1 MSNYSRKW
9 KWKYGSIAVIAIVA
23 IGFSFAQIFGA
34 ALQTAFSSRS
44 ITTNAE
50 AAPQSG
56 NTSSNVHV
64 SFKGKSAEAYWYSYD
79 EPKDGIYTDAGLF
92 ATDFAYKQKSEKYE
106 ESVVYIFINQYKEGE
121 EVCEII
127 DGEEYCYVEYI
138 PILAFGGY
146 TTLTPDA
153 FSVTGGTLRSAT
165 LNAEITGYDY
175 ATDTEKTITIN
186 ALWSGTGDLSSG
198 KSSERFRSDGFH
210 YASSSTG
217 ISRGADVSAT
227 IGGDI
232 SLTLDT
238 PPLDVVED
246 ASIHSAK
253 QGYTESVRFD
263 Q

>member
-1 MSNYSRKW
+1 MSNYSKNW
-9 KWKYGSIAVIAIVA
+9 NWKYGSIAVIAIVA
-23 IGFSFAQIFGA
+23 IGFSFAQIFGG
-34 ALQTAFSSRS
+34 ALHAAFSSRS

-56 NTSSNVHV
+56 NTPHNVHV
-64 SFKGKSAEAYWYSYD
+64 SFKGKSAEAYWYTYD
-79 EPKDGIYTDAGLF
+79 EPEDGIYTDAGLF
-92 ATDFAYKQKSEKYE
+92 ATDFAYKEKSEKYE

-121 EVCEII
+121 EVCETI
-127 DGEEYCYVEYI
+127 DGEEYCWVEYI
-138 PILAFGGY
+138 PILSFGGY

-153 FSVTGGTLRSAT
+153 FSITGGILRSAT
-165 LNAEITGYDY
+165 LNTEITGYDY

-186 ALWSGTGDLSSG
+186 ALWSGTDGLFSG
-198 KSSERFRSDGFH
+198 KSNERFRSDGFQ
-210 YASSSTG
+210 YSSHSTG

-227 IGGDI
+227 ISGDI
-232 SLTLDT
+232 SLILDT
-238 PPLDVVED
+238 PPLDVVEE